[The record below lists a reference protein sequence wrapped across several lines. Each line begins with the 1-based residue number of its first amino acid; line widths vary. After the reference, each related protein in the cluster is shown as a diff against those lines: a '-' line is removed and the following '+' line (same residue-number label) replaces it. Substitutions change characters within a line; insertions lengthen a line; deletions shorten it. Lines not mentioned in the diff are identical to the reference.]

1 MKFTRSVTMK
11 ISFIYFW
18 GYTYKYLYSDVRF
31 YFKLL
36 VIICYPEQKERNKK
50 NKEKRTIYYISMNR
64 NLKLYNNKYG
74 MS

>member
-36 VIICYPEQKERNKK
+36 VIICYPDQKERNQK
-50 NKEKRTIYYISMNR
+50 NKKEKKERYLIYINES
-64 NLKLYNNKYG
+64 KSKIIQ
-74 MS
+74 